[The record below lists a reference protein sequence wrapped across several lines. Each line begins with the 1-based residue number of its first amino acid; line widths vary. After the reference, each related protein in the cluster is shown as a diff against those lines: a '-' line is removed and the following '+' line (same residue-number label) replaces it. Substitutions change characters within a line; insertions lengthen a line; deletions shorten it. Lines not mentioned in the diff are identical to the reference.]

1 MNINTKLLEELL
13 FQNELIN
20 SSLKWFAENV
30 DRVLGE
36 IEVLEESNKYFETS
50 NFEKEM
56 ERLLKELNL
65 YLAKSEGAIS
75 EADNFEE
82 KLGKLK

>member
-20 SSLKWFAENV
+20 SSLKWSAQNV

-36 IEVLEESNKYFETS
+36 IEALEESNKYFETS
-50 NFEKEM
+50 NFDKEM

-65 YLAKSEGAIS
+65 YLAKSESAIS

>member
-1 MNINTKLLEELL
+1 LLEELL

-20 SSLKWFAENV
+20 SSLKWSAENV